1 MDSFDIQRIVIHHYY
16 EVVFFFFFT
25 MSCFDT
31 QIIPDLISGS
41 AIKLASVSF

>member
-1 MDSFDIQRIVIHHYY
+1 MDSFDIHRIVIHHYY
-16 EVVFFFFFT
+16 EFLFFFFT
-25 MSCFDT
+25 VSCFDT